1 MGQVGSVIAQN
12 ASVAAGLGELLM
24 SGIDPKTFASKPRAD
39 GKVIHTNHPAFVYG
53 HLSLYPARGLEM
65 LGLSDARATVPAA
78 YGELFSAAAEC
89 KDDPDCSIYPPMA
102 EIAEHYKR
110 SHAAIVERLR
120 EVPDEKMGEPN
131 PREGRF
137 REMAPTIG
145 DACGFVFSM
154 HAAMHLGQVSAWR
167 RCFGLGPVL

>member
-24 SGIDPKTFASKPRAD
+24 SGIDPKKFASKPRAD
-39 GKVIHTNHPAFVYG
+39 GKVINTNHPAFVYG
-53 HLSLYPARGLEM
+53 HLSIYPARGLDM
-65 LGLSDARATVPAA
+65 LGLTDERANVPA
-78 YGELFSAAAEC
+78 GFQELFSAGAEC

-110 SHAAIVERLR
+110 SHAAIIERLR
-120 EVPDEKMGEPN
+120 EVSDDKLGEPN

-145 DACGFVFSM
+145 DACCFVFSM
-154 HAAMHLGQVSAWR
+154 HAATHLGQVSAWR
-167 RCFGLGPVL
+167 RCFGLPSVL